1 MPGGIMMPNQPPPP
15 KDPSEAGLREAD
27 TSLPT
32 SSSSTTVCKVCNKDM
47 ENKYFL
53 RAHMMNEHGV
63 LHTEEPQQEDGKQQQ
78 QQPPRMEDE
87 RMPPLINGLDM
98 ANAQDFAAKFLQQMQ
113 KGLGAAA
120 GLPPLDGDDRNFL
133 ERVKNELA
141 NAGQG
146 VVQLGGNGGHPMG
159 SPSPTGLSKKL
170 GQLGQLQPGGIQ

>member
-1 MPGGIMMPNQPPPP
+1 MAPQPP
-15 KDPSEAGLREAD
+15 KDPSEAGSGGIQSSEAD

-32 SSSSTTVCKVCNKDM
+32 SSNTVCKVCNKDM

-78 QQPPRMEDE
+78 QQQRGGMEDNE
-87 RMPPLINGLDM
+87 GRMPPLINGLDM

-146 VVQLGGNGGHPMG
+146 GIVQLGGNGGHPMG
-159 SPSPTGLSKKL
+159 SPR
-170 GQLGQLQPGGIQ
+170 